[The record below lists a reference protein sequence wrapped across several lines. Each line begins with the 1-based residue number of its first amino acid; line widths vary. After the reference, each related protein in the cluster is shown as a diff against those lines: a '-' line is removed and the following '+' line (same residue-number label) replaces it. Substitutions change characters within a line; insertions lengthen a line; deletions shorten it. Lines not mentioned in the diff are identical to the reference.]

1 MRSNS
6 SSSSSSDFSEN
17 LDFWLVGDETNA
29 LDLAQVVESEDTDV
43 SLGVLLYALVKLL
56 QHL

>member
-1 MRSNS
+1 MRSN
-6 SSSSSSDFSEN
+6 SSSSSDFSEN

-56 QHL
+56 